1 MADHKETEAYPML
14 CRNCGKAGHFGS
26 TLPPEFC
33 LACSSS
39 NIRVHPELLSLN
51 IAHIDCDAFY
61 ASIEKRDNPAIA
73 NKPVIVGGGDRG
85 VVAAACYIAR
95 KFGVRSAMPA
105 WQALKKCPEAVII
118 RPRMEH
124 YVAIG
129 QQIRDQ
135 MLSLTPLVQP
145 LSIDEAFLD
154 LSGTQKLHRASPAE
168 ALHRLQQDIK
178 RDIGISVSIGLS
190 GNKSLAKMASDRD
203 KPDGFFV
210 VGMDEAESWLAPQPI
225 SVLYGI
231 GKSAIARL
239 NAIGVFSCDD
249 LATGDIKALSAV
261 LGVQTATVMNLAK
274 GVDPRPVVTER
285 GAKSVS
291 NETTFSQDL
300 SDLNALEVE
309 LEALC
314 LKLSARLKAKGIAG
328 GTINLKLKRANHRTI
343 TRSRTVSSRID
354 KAYHLFE
361 IGRDLLKKEI
371 KDTNFYRLLG
381 IGVDNIGKP
390 SEARLFDLL
399 GGEDDKRN
407 RLELAVDDLHSKM
420 GKEVLYTGRQF
431 TKNLQKKRNPT
442 S

>member
-1 MADHKETEAYPML
+1 
-14 CRNCGKAGHFGS
+14 
-26 TLPPEFC
+26 
-33 LACSSS
+33 
-39 NIRVHPELLSLN
+39 
-51 IAHIDCDAFY
+51 
-61 ASIEKRDNPAIA
+61 
-73 NKPVIVGGGDRG
+73 
-85 VVAAACYIAR
+85 
-95 KFGVRSAMPA
+95 
-105 WQALKKCPEAVII
+105 
-118 RPRMEH
+118 
-124 YVAIG
+124 
-129 QQIRDQ
+129 
-135 MLSLTPLVQP
+135 
-145 LSIDEAFLD
+145 
-154 LSGTQKLHRASPAE
+154 
-168 ALHRLQQDIK
+168 
-178 RDIGISVSIGLS
+178 
-190 GNKSLAKMASDRD
+190 MASDRD

-225 SVLYGI
+225 SVLYGV

-261 LGVQTATVMNLAK
+261 LGVQTETVMNLAK
-274 GVDPRPVVTER
+274 GVDPRPVITER
-285 GAKSVS
+285 RAKSVS

-354 KAYHLFE
+354 KAYHLFA
-361 IGRDLLKKEI
+361 IGRDLLKKET

-381 IGVDNIGKP
+381 IGVSNIGKA

-407 RLELAVDDLHSKM
+407 RLESAVDDLHSKM

-431 TKNLQKKRNPT
+431 TKKLLKKK
-442 S
+442 